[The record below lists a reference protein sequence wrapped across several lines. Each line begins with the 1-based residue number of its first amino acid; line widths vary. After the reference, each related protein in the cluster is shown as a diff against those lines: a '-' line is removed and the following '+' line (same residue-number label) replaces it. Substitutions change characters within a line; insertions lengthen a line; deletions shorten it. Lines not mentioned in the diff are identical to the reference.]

1 MRSGTKTTAKT
12 STLRVNLS
20 QIIVAAALKRHS
32 RMSSQKRGKSYE
44 TELSQDIYEE
54 TDHTLLPE
62 PIGYSGNHNIPA
74 PDIRI
79 DDGTKIHAF
88 ELKRTTSDRISVT
101 YDPTDRG
108 KDDLHQLI
116 QYAREYPRTVV
127 PYVGVRFTQR
137 QLLIAK
143 LWLGAP
149 NDEAVIRSATK
160 TAPTDVRLTRAGNL
174 SIHKPDT
181 DEWPSA
187 RKGDDV
193 QYLLETIGYR

>member
-1 MRSGTKTTAKT
+1 M
-12 STLRVNLS
+12 NFS
-20 QIIVAAALKRHS
+20 QTVVAAALKR
-32 RMSSQKRGKSYE
+32 RMSHQKRGKEYE
-44 TELSQDIYEE
+44 TDLSKDIYEE
-54 TDHTLLPE
+54 TDGELLPE

-79 DDGTKIHAF
+79 DDGTKVHAF
-88 ELKRTTSDRISVT
+88 ELKRITKDRTSVN
-101 YDPTDRG
+101 YEPTNRQ

-116 QYAREYPRTVV
+116 QYARQYPRTVV

-149 NDEAVIRSATK
+149 NDQAVVRSATK
-160 TAPTDVRLTRAGNL
+160 TAPTDVRLTRANNL
-174 SIHKPDT
+174 SFHKPDT

-187 RKGDDV
+187 QKGNDA